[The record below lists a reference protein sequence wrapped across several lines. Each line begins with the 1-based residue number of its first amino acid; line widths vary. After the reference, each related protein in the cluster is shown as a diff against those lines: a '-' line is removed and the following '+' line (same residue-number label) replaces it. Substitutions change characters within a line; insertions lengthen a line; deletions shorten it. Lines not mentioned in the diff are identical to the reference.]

1 LENARRL
8 TRARGRAL
16 TVVLA
21 AALLAACASLRA
33 GDAGLVR
40 ITLLQINDVYVLGPV
55 DGGHRGG
62 MARLATLVHQARR
75 ENPNTVFVLAGDT
88 LSPSVESRVLR
99 GAQMVAAL
107 NAIGLDLATFGNHE
121 FDFGPGVLR
130 ERIAESRFVW
140 LSSNVVDR
148 PSGRPFGD
156 AAPDLLLTFD
166 GVLVGF
172 LGLTTPETASVS
184 SPGPNVVF
192 GDPRVAGGEAAARLR
207 ARGARVVVAV
217 THQGIAADRALAAAT
232 GPDVILGG
240 HEHEPLIAEEGKTL
254 ITKAGSDARYL
265 VQVDLWVARD
275 GPLVERS
282 WTFREVSRRVPADP
296 AVEALV
302 QGYARRL
309 EGDLDVVVG
318 RTAAD
323 LEARSGRLTTGETN
337 LGDFVADAM
346 RERLQSEVALI
357 NGGAIRGNR
366 TLPAGPLTRRDVGE
380 LLPFANVVM
389 KLEMTGR
396 ELSRALE
403 HGLAQ
408 ADHQGGGFLQ
418 VSGVRL
424 VWDPTRPVGAR
435 IVRAEVG
442 GRPLA
447 DAAVYTVAVLD
458 YLYRGGDGFTEF
470 GRAKALVSRESGP
483 QLGDL
488 VLDAIAR
495 HGTIAPVM
503 DGRIRRAGN

>member
-1 LENARRL
+1 
-8 TRARGRAL
+8 
-16 TVVLA
+16 
-21 AALLAACASLRA
+21 
-33 GDAGLVR
+33 
-40 ITLLQINDVYVLGPV
+40 
-55 DGGHRGG
+55 
-62 MARLATLVHQARR
+62 M
-75 ENPNTVFVLAGDT
+75 
-88 LSPSVESRVLR
+88 
-99 GAQMVAAL
+99 
-107 NAIGLDLATFGNHE
+107 
-121 FDFGPGVLR
+121 
-130 ERIAESRFVW
+130 
-140 LSSNVVDR
+140 
-148 PSGRPFGD
+148 
-156 AAPDLLLTFD
+156 
-166 GVLVGF
+166 
-172 LGLTTPETASVS
+172 
-184 SPGPNVVF
+184 
-192 GDPRVAGGEAAARLR
+192 
-207 ARGARVVVAV
+207 
-217 THQGIAADRALAAAT
+217 AADRALAAAT

-282 WTFREVSRRVPADP
+282 WTFREVSRRVPPDP

-424 VWDPTRPVGAR
+424 VWDPTRPAGAR